1 MGINLK
7 NVFNDNED
15 ELVVNRS
22 KNAIRTLIFMSIAVV
37 FVIIIAIIIKFSEDK
52 DAVRRDKII
61 KDTKAVQN
69 AVMALS
75 TKHISDPSSV
85 ELIGTSLVNNP
96 ISINVNGI
104 IEEYRYGYYLITPEF
119 LGSLTNAL
127 NLPNEY
133 YIVNYDTYDVINY
146 NGVKYKDSNYYA
158 IEDLLIL
165 EKGIKPAPKQI
176 IRTVADLEKIRVNP
190 NGYFRLSGNLDLSG
204 YSNGEGWVPIEKFG
218 GTLDGRG
225 YTISNLTISRPSA
238 KNVGLFGELLSTAKI
253 TNVTFENVNIR
264 GGEYVGTLAGVGA
277 GSISHI
283 NVKKGTLI
291 GQTYY
296 AGGLVGSQDN
306 GKISNCVVGLDSI
319 NGNEAVGGIVGIL
332 YSGTLSESSASCSV
346 GGKQS
351 IGGAVGVVSVGATT
365 YIQEVSAETTLTG
378 VKDIGGLIGKI
389 EILTEREEGIAK
401 LDFADSYAKGT
412 IKGTNTNS
420 GGLVGSIL
428 SVIDANITFKS
439 LYTTVDILE
448 KAITSGGCIGY
459 TDISVT
465 SSISVVSCY
474 WEKDL
479 APGEVLRDI
488 GARANET
495 FVLSFDNKSY
505 DEMRI
510 RNTFVGWN
518 FDIWGMNE
526 RENPPY
532 LKWQVQN

>member
-1 MGINLK
+1 MLK
-7 NVFNDNED
+7 SNKVIPLITLVITIVVMLVILAITISSSIKSVD
-15 ELVVNRS
+15 ETN
-22 KNAIRTLIFMSIAVV
+22 
-37 FVIIIAIIIKFSEDK
+37 IIKVSEEK
-52 DAVRRDKII
+52 DEVRRENII
-61 KDTKAVQN
+61 KDIKLVQASVVN
-69 AVMALS
+69 LS
-75 TKHISDPSSV
+75 QKHISNPSSV
-85 ELIGTSLVNNP
+85 ELIGTSLIDNP
-96 ISINVNGI
+96 ITINANGI
-104 IEEYRYGYYLITPEF
+104 IEEYRYGYYLITPEI
-119 LGSLTNAL
+119 LENLTNAL
-127 NLPNEY
+127 NLPNEQ

-146 NGVKYKDSNYYA
+146 NGVKYKDLNYYT
-158 IEDLLIL
+158 IEDLLLI
-165 EKGIKPAPKQI
+165 EKEMKPTPKQI
-176 IRTVADLEKIRVNP
+176 IRTVADLEKIRANP

-264 GGEYVGTLAGVGA
+264 GGEYVGVLAGVGA
-277 GSISHI
+277 GNISHI
-283 NVKKGTLI
+283 HVEKGKVI

-296 AGGLVGSQDN
+296 TGGLVGSQNN
-306 GKISNCVVGLDSI
+306 GTISNCVVALDSI
-319 NGNEAVGGIVGIL
+319 YGNEAVGGIIGIL
-332 YSGTLSESSASCSV
+332 HSGTFSKSGVVCSIGGRQSV
-346 GGKQS
+346 GGA
-351 IGGAVGVVSVGATT
+351 IGVVSVGATT

-389 EILTEREEGIAK
+389 EILGPEK

-412 IKGTNTNS
+412 IKGTSTNS

-428 SVIDANITFKS
+428 SVMDANITFKS

-448 KAITSGGCIGY
+448 KAITSGGCVGY

-465 SSISVVSCY
+465 SSISIANCF

-479 APGEVLRDI
+479 APGEVLSDVGDRE
-488 GARANET
+488 NET
-495 FVLSFDNKSY
+495 FALSFDNKTY

-518 FDIWGMNE
+518 FDIWEIDE
-526 RENPPY
+526 RKDTPY
-532 LKWQVQN
+532 LKWQIQN